1 MCGICGIL
9 GERNQQA
16 LHAMV
21 ASMHHRG
28 PDDSGEFFSDNAS
41 LGMARLSIIDTSPC
55 GHQPMSNPEKTI
67 WIVYNGETYNFKEK
81 RKHLEGLGYHFHS
94 TSDTEVILHL
104 YEQYG
109 DDCVLQMQGI
119 FAFAIYDLRNRL
131 NPRLIL
137 ARDPLGVKPLLYL
150 KSGNHFIFSSEMK
163 SILSSGLVS
172 PKIDPEALRLL
183 MTYGSIPQPLTFIAG
198 VRMLLPG
205 HRLIIENGI
214 LCDEEY
220 RTIKADTRLQEI
232 KGRNYEDLK
241 LLLRTSLEECVRK
254 QMVSDVPVG
263 AFLSGGIDSS
273 ILVAIMARTCKHP
286 IKTFSVGF
294 ERGSYR
300 TDEADDAEI
309 IAHKIG
315 TDHTRVIVTG
325 QEVAERIHHFAS
337 ALDQPS
343 VDGLNSYFVSLAAS
357 RLVKV
362 AISGT
367 GGDELF
373 AGYPWFIQVAKAEAF
388 RCSYPYTA
396 WVLKTGARY
405 FQNEA
410 FDKWVIGSLGRII
423 DHIRKQE
430 GFLSGYSRN
439 FLIFP
444 ARDISRLLSSS
455 IKTEIHEGH
464 EYSRDF
470 FFKEDSFGHTVL
482 QKVSIQL
489 LHGYTQNQ
497 LLRDIDAV
505 SMAHSLEVRVPLLD
519 HPIVELA
526 LSLPDDTKLGDIS
539 KISSAFESYRK
550 TGAKKILIDSFKD
563 LLPEDIDLQEKR
575 GFGMPFEIWL
585 KGPLKDIMEDA
596 LSSES
601 VRKRGFFE
609 VDTVQRL
616 KKQFYRGKVSWAQIW
631 LLMIIELWCREVLD
645 NLPTH
650 EEGSPEFCY
659 GYICT

>member
-9 GERNQQA
+9 GEKNQEA

-81 RKHLEGLGYHFHS
+81 RKHLEDLGYQFYS
-94 TSDTEVILHL
+94 KSDTEVILHL
-104 YEQYG
+104 YEHYG

-119 FAFAIYDLRNRL
+119 FAFAIYDMRDIK
-131 NPRLIL
+131 NPRLML
-137 ARDPLGVKPLLYL
+137 ARDHLGIKPVLYS
-150 KSGNHFIFSSEMK
+150 KIGKNFIFASEMK
-163 SILSSGLVS
+163 SILSSGLIH
-172 PKIDPEALRLL
+172 PEFDHEALRLL
-183 MTYGSIPQPLTFIAG
+183 LTYGSIPQPLTIISG

-205 HRLIIENGI
+205 HRLIIENSI
-214 LCDEEY
+214 IKDEKY
-220 RTIKADTRLQEI
+220 WTIKADTRSIVFQ
-232 KGRNYEDLK
+232 KSNYEELK
-241 LLLRTSLEECVRK
+241 SILRISLEECVRQ

-286 IKTFSVGF
+286 VKTFSVGF
-294 ERGSYR
+294 ERGSYH
-300 TDEADDAEI
+300 TDEADDAER
-309 IAHKIG
+309 IAHMIG
-315 TDHTRVIVTG
+315 TDHTRVLVTG

-343 VDGLNSYFVSLAAS
+343 IDGLNSYFVSLSAS
-357 RLVKV
+357 RSVKV

-367 GGDELF
+367 GGDEIF
-373 AGYPWFIQVAKAEAF
+373 AGYPWFIQMAQAEAF
-388 RCSYPYTA
+388 RSSHPSIAGLLTTY
-396 WVLKTGARY
+396 ARF
-405 FQNEA
+405 FQNKA
-410 FDKWVIGSLGRII
+410 FDKWNTGAFGRII

-430 GFLSGYSRN
+430 GFLSGYSRG

-444 ARDISRLLSSS
+444 ARDISRLLS
-455 IKTEIHEGH
+455 IKTEVHEGR

-470 FFKEDSFGHTVL
+470 FFDVGSTGLTVL
-482 QKVSIQL
+482 QKVSAL
-489 LHGYTQNQ
+489 LLKGYTQNQ

-505 SMAHSLEVRVPLLD
+505 SMAHSLEVRVPFLD
-519 HPIVELA
+519 YRIVELA
-526 LSLPDDTKLGDIS
+526 LSLPDNTKLGDIS
-539 KISSAFESYRK
+539 KISSAYVSYRK
-550 TGAKKILIDSFKD
+550 TGAKRILIDSFKD
-563 LLPEDIDLQEKR
+563 LLPQDIDHQEKR

-601 VRKRGFFE
+601 VRKRGLFE
-609 VDTVQRL
+609 GDAIKLL
-616 KKQFYRGKVSWAQIW
+616 KKQFYRGKVGWAQIW
-631 LLMIIELWCREVLD
+631 LLMIIELWAREVLD
-645 NLPTH
+645 KITI
-650 EEGSPEFCY
+650 E
-659 GYICT
+659 